1 MGTELMVPRSN
12 GQSAPP
18 RLSMSETFAAL
29 GLGDI
34 WGTANCIIESGMFP
48 DFKKPEQ
55 VVVLMLL
62 CDAENL
68 HYIQALRKYHI
79 IKGRPALR
87 ADWMQA
93 EFQRRGG
100 RIKWVQSD
108 CEACEAVFSHRKYH
122 PDGLTIRL
130 ELKRFVDSRVAMTW
144 NEKSS
149 KWVLKDNWANYPDA
163 MLRAR
168 VITAGVRAVDP
179 AVVSGMYPPEEMQ
192 DIVDAEERRDN
203 PFIPPPTIAEKITQF
218 AGVIEAISPK
228 PTPAAVE
235 PPVWGQPDEIDAR
248 PYHEVVSTAVGM
260 FNSRVEQ
267 LTGKAGDYKGA
278 DVHRPLWVRANQLGW
293 DDGESPKSL
302 GDAIKRLT
310 KLYTGDH
317 RKGLREALQKHIDD
331 GWDVVESAYIDE
343 QAEAAE
349 GPAPADEDKPLE
361 GNEAGLDG

>member
-1 MGTELMVPRSN
+1 VGTELMVPRSN

-18 RLSMSETFAAL
+18 RLSMSETFASL

-34 WGTANCIIESGMFP
+34 WGTADCIIESGMFP

-62 CDAENL
+62 CDAENI

-100 RIKWVQSD
+100 RIKWMRSD
-108 CEACEAVFSHRKYH
+108 CEACEAVFSHRRYH
-122 PDGLTIRL
+122 PEGLTIRF
-130 ELKRFVDSRVAMTW
+130 ELQRFVDNRVALTW
-144 NEKSS
+144 NEKQS

-168 VITAGVRAVDP
+168 VITAGIRAIDP
-179 AVVSGMYPPEEMQ
+179 GVVCGMYPPEEMQ
-192 DIVDAEERRDN
+192 DIIDLEERQN
-203 PFIPPPTIAEKITQF
+203 SPFVLADSVAAKVDQAASSLAPPA
-218 AGVIEAISPK
+218 PK

-248 PYHEVVSTAVGM
+248 PYHEVVSTAVGA

-278 DVHRPLWVRANQLGW
+278 DVHRFLWYTANQKGW
-293 DDGESPKSL
+293 DKGEQPKGVRES
-302 GDAIKRLT
+302 IERLT
-310 KLYTGDH
+310 KLYKGDH
-317 RKGLREALQKHIDD
+317 RKDLRDALQSHLDD

-349 GPAPADEDKPLE
+349 GPPPAAEDKPLE